1 MPKKKTL
8 TETAV
13 ETAVETIAG
22 LAGADNK
29 KPAAK
34 RKSAAKNDPSEI
46 VAEKLVETVASIV
59 EATTDGKEA
68 AAPKKPAAKK
78 AAKPAAKKTAAKK
91 PAAKDSKTAAAKK
104 SEPKAAA
111 KKSALPIEYQC
122 KGGNYT
128 GEEII
133 EKCKAAYR
141 GDSRKQVR
149 SIQVYVKG
157 SKAYFVVNGQDKDE
171 NGAPY
176 SISL

>member
-34 RKSAAKNDPSEI
+34 RKSAAKKDPSEI

-78 AAKPAAKKTAAKK
+78 AAKPAAKK

-171 NGAPY
+171 NGVPY